1 MFAKGELAD
10 QYRTDFL
17 LVKEHNMS
25 LTEINEMIPFE
36 RSIYI
41 GIVMDYIEKKQKAKN
56 AMRQF

>member
-41 GIVMDYIEKKQKAKN
+41 GIVMDYIEKKQKA
-56 AMRQF
+56 MRQF

>member
-17 LVKEHNMS
+17 LVKEHNIS

-41 GIVMDYIEKKQKAKN
+41 GIVMDYIEKKQKA
-56 AMRQF
+56 MRQF